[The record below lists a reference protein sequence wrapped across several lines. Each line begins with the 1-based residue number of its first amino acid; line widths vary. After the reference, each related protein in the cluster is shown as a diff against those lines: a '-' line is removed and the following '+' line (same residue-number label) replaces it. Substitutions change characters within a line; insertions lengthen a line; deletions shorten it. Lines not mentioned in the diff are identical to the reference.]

1 MSTLSFIEKKCYCC
15 GTINRFG
22 ESSVHSFSVPDGLDG
37 HPGNLTPLYTA
48 INICPVCHYSA
59 PDIAEGSE
67 EIAAIVKSEGYLKI
81 AENETIHELV
91 RKYIAWAYIKTQLG
105 NSCEAARTLL
115 YATWLSQQYEDDGLT
130 SQCRRNA
137 INLMS
142 RCRSNGGNFE
152 ITRGKE
158 ILTMVD
164 LYRREGQFTDAL
176 EICEAV
182 FSSGQIN
189 EDDEFLL
196 RYEEKLCR
204 EENRNFA
211 TIHDAEK
218 KL

>member
-1 MSTLSFIEKKCYCC
+1 MSTLSFVEKKCFCC
-15 GTINRFG
+15 GAINRFG
-22 ESSVHSFSVPDGLDG
+22 ESSVMSFTVPDGLDG

-48 INICPVCHYSA
+48 INICPSCHYSA
-59 PDIAEGSE
+59 PDVASGTE
-67 EIAAIVKSEGYLKI
+67 EISAIVRGKKYLTV
-81 AENETIHELV
+81 AANQEIHELV
-91 RKYIAWAYIKTQLG
+91 RKYIAWAFIQTQLL
-105 NSCEAARTLL
+105 NYCEAARTLL
-115 YATWLSQQYEDDGLT
+115 YATWLSQQYEDGGIT

-142 RCRSNGGNFE
+142 RCRSTGGNFE
-152 ITRGKE
+152 MTRGKE

-164 LYRREGQFTDAL
+164 LYRREGQFKDAL
-176 EICEAV
+176 EICVAV

-204 EENRNFA
+204 EENRAFA
-211 TIHDAEK
+211 TIKDAEN